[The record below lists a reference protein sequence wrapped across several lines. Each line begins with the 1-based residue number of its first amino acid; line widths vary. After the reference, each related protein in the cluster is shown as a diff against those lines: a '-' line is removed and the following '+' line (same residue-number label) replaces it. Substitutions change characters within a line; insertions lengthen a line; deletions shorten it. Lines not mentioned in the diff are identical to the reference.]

1 MPMEL
6 GIAIDELYA
15 TGWSGLD
22 SAGCEHTA
30 DGRPYPSVDRV
41 RDEFRAAGFDLELR
55 RPQLFDCV
63 QAQWRE
69 KNGSEAGSVIA
80 TSEAEAA
87 VYALSQFRRQLAA
100 V

>member
-1 MPMEL
+1 MEL

-41 RDEFRAAGFDLELR
+41 REELQAAGFDLELR
-55 RPQLFDCV
+55 HPQLFDCV

-69 KNGSEAGSVIA
+69 KSGSGGGSVVA
-80 TSEAEAA
+80 QSEAEAA
-87 VYALSQFRRQLAA
+87 VYALSQFRRQLGA

>member
-1 MPMEL
+1 MEL

-15 TGWSGLD
+15 TGWSALD
-22 SAGCEHTA
+22 TAGCEHTA

-41 RDEFRAAGFDLELR
+41 REEFKAAGFELELR

-69 KNGSEAGSVIA
+69 KNGSAAGSVISK
-80 TSEAEAA
+80 SEAEAA
-87 VYALSQFRRQLAA
+87 VFALSQFRRQLAA